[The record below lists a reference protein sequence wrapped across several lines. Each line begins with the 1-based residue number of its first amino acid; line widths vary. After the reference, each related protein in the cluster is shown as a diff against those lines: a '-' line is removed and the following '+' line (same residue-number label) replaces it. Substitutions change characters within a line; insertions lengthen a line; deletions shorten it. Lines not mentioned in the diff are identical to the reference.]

1 MLDTN
6 ICSFAMR
13 HNAAVLQRLIRRSR
27 LGDQIAISAIVYS
40 ELKDGVLG
48 PKASPKH
55 APLLDEFLRRLDG
68 VLPWDQAA
76 VDATAQLRRAL
87 RLQGQ
92 PIGPNDSAIAGHTL
106 AAGAVLV
113 TNNTRE
119 FSRVP
124 NLPCEDWTLPA

>member
-13 HNAAVLQRLIRRSR
+13 HHAGVMARLIQRSR
-27 LGDQIAISAIVYS
+27 GGDQIAISAIVYS

-48 PKASPKH
+48 PKASAKH

-76 VDATAQLRRAL
+76 VDATAQIRRDL
-87 RLQGQ
+87 RLEGQ
-92 PIGPNDSAIAGHTL
+92 PIGPNDSAIAGHAI
-106 AAGAVLV
+106 AAGAILA